1 MPEQKGGSE
10 IQEKF
15 EMLAAEASYHQHYAK
30 EIENQMRAIAQVEG
44 EIDRTLQALKE
55 LKTGQTSLF
64 NIGSGIF
71 VKGETKEVE
80 KLLVNVGANV
90 FIENTPEQAISFLEE
105 KKKELN
111 EAKEDLVKSMEAIS
125 NRLKEI
131 DIEARR
137 LMKESEPEE

>member
-1 MPEQKGGSE
+1 MDEHQHEHGA
-10 IQEKF
+10 QEKF
-15 EMLAAEASYHQHYAK
+15 EMLAAEASYHQHYAQ

-55 LKTGQTSLF
+55 IQTGKTSLF
-64 NIGSGIF
+64 NLGSGIF
-71 VKGETKEVE
+71 IKGEIKEVE

-90 FIENTPEQAISFLEE
+90 FVENTPEQAISFLEE
-105 KKKELN
+105 KKKELD

-137 LMKESEPEE
+137 LMKESEE

>member
-1 MPEQKGGSE
+1 MDEHQHEHGA
-10 IQEKF
+10 QEKF
-15 EMLAAEASYHQHYAK
+15 EMLAAEASYHQHYAQ

-55 LKTGQTSLF
+55 VQTGKTSLF

-71 VKGETKEVE
+71 IKGEIKEVE

-90 FIENTPEQAISFLEE
+90 FVENTPEQAISFLEE

-137 LMKESEPEE
+137 LMKESEE